1 MKQKK
6 VVFFHNFQEIN
17 SDLNAVKI
25 LKVSNT
31 YLNFQANWEFKTIWM
46 HLLTYSTTMERQKF
60 MSAMLKILNLNKKAE
75 RR

>member
-1 MKQKK
+1 MKQKR
-6 VVFFHNFQEIN
+6 VVFFHNFQEIS

-25 LKVSNT
+25 LKISNT
-31 YLNFQANWEFKTIWM
+31 YLNYQADWKFKTIWI

-60 MSAMLKILNLNKKAE
+60 MSAMLKILNPNKKAE